1 MVFQLQRVVF
11 NMRIFLSIIFVIT
24 TSLLSVDQV
33 EAACAAD
40 GNGVITVT
48 DNSCSVQPDS
58 YGITMYKMYFC
69 TSAPTAATTSAVADI
84 SSCVLVFDA
93 GTTGSRVDMTGTGD
107 AGAFSGATFIR
118 PEPNTYTH
126 GYMLIDNVFYVKY
139 AAKFNEAK
147 EGSKTGTDNG
157 LFCGTLAGTGN
168 ESTGQSTTC
177 GSSAI
182 AAEEWGAQLTSFNGS
197 ASCLAIVTASNLNNT
212 GADITGVLETSAGVR
227 TSDCSDV
234 DKLGGIQT
242 FASPVVITKN
252 LKTIDVAF
260 GISEGMTIFE
270 NGDDPPVINMGSG
283 PFQAVITAIDY

>member
-1 MVFQLQRVVF
+1 M
-11 NMRIFLSIIFVIT
+11 IIIFT
-24 TSLLSVDQV
+24 TSLILVEQA

-40 GNGVITVT
+40 ANGVITVT

-69 TSAPTAATTSAVADI
+69 TSAPTAATTSDEADI

-93 GTTGSRVDMTGTGD
+93 GDTGSRIDMTGTGD

-139 AAKFNEAK
+139 AAKFNESK

-157 LFCGTLAGTGN
+157 VFCGTLAGTGN

-177 GSSAI
+177 GDSAI
-182 AAEEWGAQLTSFNGS
+182 TAGEWGAQLTSFNGS
-197 ASCLAIVTASNLNNT
+197 ASCVAIVTASNLNNT

-242 FASPVVITKN
+242 FASPVIITKN

-270 NGDDPPVINMGSG
+270 NGATPPVINMGSG

>member
-1 MVFQLQRVVF
+1 M
-11 NMRIFLSIIFVIT
+11 ISIKQA
-24 TSLLSVDQV
+24 D
-33 EAACAAD
+33 AACAAD
-40 GNGVITVT
+40 GDGVITVT

-69 TSAPTAATTSAVADI
+69 TSAPTAATTSDEADI

-93 GTTGSRVDMTGTGD
+93 GETGSRVDMTGTGD

-182 AAEEWGAQLTSFNGS
+182 TAGEWGAQLTSFNGS

-242 FASPVVITKN
+242 FASPVIITKD

-283 PFQAVITAIDY
+283 PFQAVISVVNY

>member
-1 MVFQLQRVVF
+1 M
-11 NMRIFLSIIFVIT
+11 
-24 TSLLSVDQV
+24 SVDDV
-33 EAACAAD
+33 KAACAAD
-40 GNGVITVT
+40 SDGVITVT

-69 TSAPTAATTSAVADI
+69 TSAPTAATTSDAADI

-93 GTTGSRVDMTGTGD
+93 GATGSRVDMTGTGD
-107 AGAFSGATFIR
+107 AGAFGGATFFR
-118 PEPNTYTH
+118 PAPNTYTH

-139 AAKFNEAK
+139 AAKFNESK
-147 EGSKTGTDNG
+147 EGSKTGNDSG
-157 LFCGTLAGTGN
+157 VFCGTLAGTGN

-177 GSSAI
+177 GASAI
-182 AAEEWGAQLTSFNGS
+182 TAGEWGAQLTSFNGS
-197 ASCLAIVTASNLNNT
+197 ASCVAIVTASNLNNT

-242 FASPVVITKN
+242 FASPVIITKD

-270 NGDDPPVINMGSG
+270 NGATPPVINMGSG
-283 PFQAVITAIDY
+283 PFQAVITVVNY

>member
-1 MVFQLQRVVF
+1 MKKLLFTVFL
-11 NMRIFLSIIFVIT
+11 ISI
-24 TSLLSVDQV
+24 SLFSSNDVTA
-33 EAACAAD
+33 AACST
-40 GNGVITVT
+40 NGSGVVTVT

-69 TSAPTAATTSAVADI
+69 TSAPTAATTSATADI
-84 SSCVLVFDA
+84 SSCSLVFDA
-93 GTTGSRVDMTGTGD
+93 GNTGSRVDLTGTGD

-118 PEPNTYTH
+118 PDPGTYTH

-139 AAKFNEAK
+139 AAQFDESK
-147 EGSKTGTDNG
+147 EGSKTGDDNG
-157 LFCGTLAGTGN
+157 AYCGTLAGTGN

-182 AAEEWGAQLTSFNGS
+182 TAGEWGAQLTSFNGS
-197 ASCLAIVTASNLNNT
+197 ASCVAIVTASNLNNT

-242 FASPVVITKN
+242 FASPVVVTKN
-252 LKTIDVAF
+252 LKSIDVAF
-260 GISEGMTIFE
+260 GISEGMTIWE
-270 NGDDPPVINMGSG
+270 NGDTPPVINMGSG
-283 PFQAVITAIDY
+283 PFQAVITAINY

>member
-1 MVFQLQRVVF
+1 MKKIIFIALFSFVSIL
-11 NMRIFLSIIFVIT
+11 IFLPNNAF
-24 TSLLSVDQV
+24 
-33 EAACAAD
+33 AACSTD
-40 GNGVITVT
+40 GSGVVTVT

-69 TSAPTAATTSAVADI
+69 TSAPTAATTAAAADI

-107 AGAFSGATFIR
+107 AGAFGGATFYR
-118 PEPNTYTH
+118 PDPNTYTH

-147 EGSKTGTDNG
+147 EGSKTGDDNG

-168 ESTGQSTTC
+168 ESTGKSTTC
-177 GSSAI
+177 GGSAI
-182 AAEEWGAQLTSFNGS
+182 TAGEWGAQLTSFNGS

-242 FASPVVITKN
+242 FASPVVITKD
-252 LKTIDVAF
+252 LKMINVAF

-270 NGDDPPVINMGSG
+270 NTDDPPIINMGSG
-283 PFQAVITAIDY
+283 PFQAIITVTDY

>member
-1 MVFQLQRVVF
+1 VAFQLQRVVF
-11 NMRIFLSIIFVIT
+11 DMRRFLLIISIIT
-24 TSLLSVDQV
+24 TSLLPVEQT

-40 GNGVITVT
+40 SDGVITVT

-69 TSAPTAATTSAVADI
+69 TSAPTAATTSDEADI

-93 GTTGSRVDMTGTGD
+93 GETGSRVDMTGTGD

-126 GYMLIDNVFYVKY
+126 GYMLIDNVFYVQY
-139 AAKFNEAK
+139 AAKFNESK

-157 LFCGTLAGTGN
+157 VYCGTLAGTGN

-182 AAEEWGAQLTSFNGS
+182 TAGEWGAQLTSFNGS

-212 GADITGVLETSAGVR
+212 GADITGVLETSAGLR

-234 DKLGGIQT
+234 DKLSGIQT
-242 FASPVVITKN
+242 FGSPVVITKN

-260 GISEGMTIFE
+260 GISEGMTIWE
-270 NGDDPPVINMGSG
+270 NGSTPPVINMGSG
-283 PFQAVITAIDY
+283 PFQAVITAVNY

>member
-1 MVFQLQRVVF
+1 
-11 NMRIFLSIIFVIT
+11 
-24 TSLLSVDQV
+24 
-33 EAACAAD
+33 
-40 GNGVITVT
+40 
-48 DNSCSVQPDS
+48 
-58 YGITMYKMYFC
+58 MYKMYFC
-69 TSAPTAATTSAVADI
+69 TSAPTAATTSAEADI